1 QDRPP
6 HPSVALT
13 RPRRLTTVAAEPQI
27 LPLNPMPAQTLP
39 ETGTSEEGLREG
51 AVANHDKKPVSDTP
65 PEGRRSAPVVVVQEV
80 SQKDDTVAE
89 DLPPVRLR
97 PRRVIVIR

>member
-39 ETGTSEEGLREG
+39 ETGT
-51 AVANHDKKPVSDTP
+51 AAQPMIVAGDIAAADLDLLHLIEPDEPQAEPT
-65 PEGRRSAPVVVVQEV
+65 VVV
-80 SQKDDTVAE
+80 
-89 DLPPVRLR
+89 
-97 PRRVIVIR
+97 PRRITLLR